1 MILTEEQI
9 DYISTSLELHGI
21 TTEELKNDLLDHI
34 CTYIETGKYTDFE
47 TAYKEALLKFGG
59 YAGMGKLER
68 DTYHLVTFKS
78 SIRRQK
84 FVYIFGFLA
93 SFTMILGML
102 FKIMHWPGAGI
113 ILFSGFLLLLFG
125 YLPVYFYQRYKLFYR
140 KSVSE

>member
-1 MILTEEQI
+1 MILTDEQI
-9 DYISTSLELHGI
+9 DYISASLEFHGI
-21 TTEELKNDLLDHI
+21 TTEELRNDLLDHI
-34 CTYIETGKYTDFE
+34 CTYIETTNCIDFE
-47 TAYKEALLKFGG
+47 TAYKEALMKFGG
-59 YAGMGKLER
+59 YSGMGKLER

-93 SFTMILGML
+93 SFIMILGVL
-102 FKIMHWPGAGI
+102 FKIMHWPWASI

-125 YLPVYFYQRYKLFYR
+125 YLPLYFYQRYKLFYR